1 MLADR
6 MASTRGRARTR
17 KRKTTRRET
26 ASDRRPPS
34 ESPPIRR
41 SGTARA
47 AKRDLVVIG
56 ASGGGVEALS
66 MVLGALP
73 PKLPAAVALVLH
85 RGDRGP
91 NVLVNI
97 LGRLTKLPVLE
108 VTDGMAVEPGRIY
121 VPPLDHHVLVEGD
134 TFQLSRGPK
143 ENHVRPAI
151 DTLFRSAA
159 RSHGARVMGVILTGS
174 LDDGTAGLLAIK
186 RRGGLA
192 IVQDPDEA
200 LFDGMPRSAVEHVA
214 VDYKVPLAEVAA
226 LLSDLAGATVTFRPE
241 VSSQANTAGQDEAGT
256 FLSPGGGPVTAI
268 TCPDC
273 GGALREIQ
281 DGDVLRFACHT
292 GHRYSASSLVAGKDE
307 DVESALWAGLRAL
320 NEKAELTRRMA
331 ERARARG
338 DMGVSVRHLE
348 RIQDIENQIRVL
360 RDLVQGN

>member
-1 MLADR
+1 MGTTPGQ
-6 MASTRGRARTR
+6 SRTR
-17 KRKTTRRET
+17 KRKASKRETGARRTTSESAPTRRT
-26 ASDRRPPS
+26 
-34 ESPPIRR
+34 
-41 SGTARA
+41 GTARTA
-47 AKRDLVVIG
+47 QRDLVVVG

-66 MVLGALP
+66 LVLGALP
-73 PKLPAAVALVLH
+73 PKLPAAVAAVLH

-97 LGRLTKLPVLE
+97 LGRVSKLPVLE
-108 VTDGMAVEPGRIY
+108 VTEGMPVEPGRIY
-121 VPPLDHHVLVEGD
+121 IPPLDRHLLVEGD
-134 TFQLSRGPK
+134 CFQLSRGPK
-143 ENHVRPAI
+143 ENHVRPAV
-151 DTLFRSAA
+151 DALFRSAA
-159 RSHGARVMGVILTGS
+159 RSHGARAVGVILTGS

-226 LLSDLAGATVTFRPE
+226 LVSGLAGQTVTFRPE
-241 VSSQANTAGQDEAGT
+241 LSTQGNTGLDWDSGAY
-256 FLSPGGGPVTAI
+256 LSPGGGPVTAI

-273 GGALREIQ
+273 GGALREIL

-292 GHRYSASSLVAGKDE
+292 GHRYGASSLVEGKDE

-320 NEKAELTRRMA
+320 NEKAELTRRMS

-338 DMGVSVRHLE
+338 DMGVSVRYLE
-348 RIQDIENQIRVL
+348 RIRDIEHQIKVL